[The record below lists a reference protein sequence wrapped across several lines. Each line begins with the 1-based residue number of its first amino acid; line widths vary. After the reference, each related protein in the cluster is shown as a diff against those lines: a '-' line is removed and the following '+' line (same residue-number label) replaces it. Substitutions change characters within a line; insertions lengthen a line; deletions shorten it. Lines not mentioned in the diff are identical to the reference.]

1 MSEHDPTVPRTFGQ
15 FISTLEDGR
24 LDASL
29 SEALRDLV
37 ADLHDAALTA
47 GGKAGGKISISIAF
61 NMEGGMVEAACDFSV
76 KAPKLKRGRS
86 IFWATPENNL
96 TRRNPAQQ
104 DLPFRDVSVPS
115 ARGLA

>member
-15 FISTLEDGR
+15 FVSSLEDGR

-29 SEALRDLV
+29 ADALRDLV
-37 ADLHDAALTA
+37 ADLHERAVNS
-47 GGKAGGKISISIAF
+47 GGKANGKISLSIDLK
-61 NMEGGMVEAACDFSV
+61 MEGGIVEAAADFSV

-96 TRRNPAQQ
+96 TRRNPSQA
-104 DLPFRDVSVPS
+104 DLPFRDVNVPS